1 MRQVLDETLRL
12 NTLATYSGRYSDEDE
27 SACGY
32 QIPAGT
38 PIIFCSGRVHD
49 GYYTVEQGRGVSYR
63 REICS
68 FLWDINVV

>member
-38 PIIFCSGRVHD
+38 PIIFAL
-49 GYYTVEQGRGVSYR
+49 GVSMMDTTQWNK
-63 REICS
+63 E
-68 FLWDINVV
+68 DE